1 MKHFDRLAGESAR
14 DYAFKVLKANII
26 SLDLKPG
33 TLISENE
40 ISAELGIS
48 RTPLREAI
56 IDLAKASI
64 IETYPQKGN
73 FVALIDSKMVEE
85 ARFLRRV
92 LDTAV
97 IEAACEST
105 EDSDLKNLEDN
116 VSLQEFYLEKGNA
129 EKIFELDN
137 QFHKAIYTAAK
148 KDIIYEMSSTMMI
161 HFDRVRTLSVETVK
175 DLKIVGDHREML
187 EAIKNHDKETA
198 LLLVNRHLAR
208 YQFDEENIKK
218 KAPELFKH

>member
-14 DYAFKVLKANII
+14 DYALKVLKANII
-26 SLDLKPG
+26 SLELKPG

-56 IDLAKASI
+56 IDLSKASV

-73 FVALIDSKMVEE
+73 FVALIDPKMVEE

-97 IEAACEST
+97 IEAACESI
-105 EDSDLKNLEDN
+105 DVKDLEILEDN

-129 EKIFELDN
+129 EKIYELDN
-137 QFHKAIYTAAK
+137 MFHKAIYTAAQ
-148 KDIIYEMSSTMMI
+148 KDIIYDMSSTMMI

-175 DLKIVGDHREML
+175 DLKIVNDHRGML
-187 EAIKNHDKETA
+187 EAIKNHDKENA
-198 LLLVNRHLAR
+198 VLLVNKHLSR
-208 YQFDEENIKK
+208 YQFDEDNIRKNF
-218 KAPELFKH
+218 PDFFK

>member
-14 DYAFKVLKANII
+14 DYALKVLKANII

-56 IDLAKASI
+56 IDLSKASV

-73 FVALIDSKMVEE
+73 FVALIDPKMVEE

-97 IEAACEST
+97 IEAACESINHA
-105 EDSDLKNLEDN
+105 DLDILEDN

-129 EKIFELDN
+129 EKIYELDN
-137 QFHKAIYTAAK
+137 MFHKAIYTAAQ
-148 KDIIYEMSSTMMI
+148 KDIIYDMSSTMMI

-175 DLKIVGDHREML
+175 DLKIVNDHRGML
-187 EAIKNHDKETA
+187 EAIKKHDKENA
-198 LLLVNRHLAR
+198 VLLVNKHLSR
-208 YQFDEENIKK
+208 YRFDEDNIRKNF
-218 KAPELFKH
+218 PDFFK

>member
-14 DYAFKVLKANII
+14 DYALKVLKANII
-26 SLDLKPG
+26 SLELKPG

-56 IDLAKASI
+56 IDLSKASV

-73 FVALIDSKMVEE
+73 FVALIDPKMVEE

-97 IEAACEST
+97 IEAACENI
-105 EDSDLKNLEDN
+105 DVKDLEILEDN

-129 EKIFELDN
+129 EKIYELDN
-137 QFHKAIYTAAK
+137 MFHKAIYTAAQ
-148 KDIIYEMSSTMMI
+148 KDIIYDMSSTMMI

-175 DLKIVGDHREML
+175 DLKIVNDHRGML
-187 EAIKNHDKETA
+187 EAIKNHDKENA
-198 LLLVNRHLAR
+198 VLLVNKHLSR
-208 YQFDEENIKK
+208 YQFDEDNIRKNF
-218 KAPELFKH
+218 PDFFK

>member
-14 DYAFKVLKANII
+14 DYALKVLKANIT
-26 SLDLKPG
+26 SLELKPG

-56 IDLAKASI
+56 IDLSKASV

-73 FVALIDSKMVEE
+73 FVALIDPKMVEE

-97 IEAACEST
+97 IEAACENI
-105 EDSDLKNLEDN
+105 DVKDLEILEDN

-129 EKIFELDN
+129 EKIYELDN
-137 QFHKAIYTAAK
+137 MFHKAIYTAAQ
-148 KDIIYEMSSTMMI
+148 KDIIYDMSSTMMI

-175 DLKIVGDHREML
+175 DLKIVNDHRGML
-187 EAIKNHDKETA
+187 EAIKNHDKENA
-198 LLLVNRHLAR
+198 VLLVNKHLSR
-208 YQFDEENIKK
+208 YQFDEDNIRKNF
-218 KAPELFKH
+218 PDFFK